1 MYSPADTRAAITPA
15 ASHAAGRA
23 HIAPDTPHTSAV
35 ADGDQERR
43 GNTAAEHNQPR
54 AGRARPPPCPFSL
67 GWGSEKTLHHPL
79 IQDSGHYRWAYGPQY
94 SVEPGGNVMPKSM
107 LIVFTDNC

>member
-23 HIAPDTPHTSAV
+23 HIAPDTPHTSTV

-43 GNTAAEHNQPR
+43 GNTAAENKQPR
-54 AGRARPPPCPFSL
+54 AGRARPPPPVLPWVGF
-67 GWGSEKTLHHPL
+67 
-79 IQDSGHYRWAYGPQY
+79 
-94 SVEPGGNVMPKSM
+94 
-107 LIVFTDNC
+107 